1 MRLVAKTI
9 LGLIPLLRLLN
20 ANLVLE
26 LSMQILPHVPLVILV
41 TKIKILTT
49 RLKLAKTA
57 SEPSVMTQRRANHA
71 LMMEFFRLSLLVHQF
86 MNRHNS
92 GIPNRSNVSNAQVK
106 KVKTG
111 QRALIVTIL
120 VSRNNNFSCQASAS
134 PVKY

>member
-1 MRLVAKTI
+1 VRLVAKTI

-92 GIPNRSNVSNAQVK
+92 GIPKVSNVSSAQVSL
-106 KVKTG
+106 VKTG
-111 QRALIVTIL
+111 QRALRVVM
-120 VSRNNNFSCQASAS
+120 VSRHNNFSCQASAS